1 MACVD
6 NMLLYAAK
14 SAVDGQRTI
23 VQLILQRDGVRLVC
37 IEEHAILYGEDCGKV
52 HGMCI
57 NGSFLFLSNQRG
69 ISRLDLSTQ
78 QHSRIILAPNDLQFS
93 SECALHQS
101 EKLFCLELAINWGC

>member
-37 IEEHAILYGEDCGKV
+37 IEEHAILSYGEDCGKV

-93 SECALHQS
+93 
-101 EKLFCLELAINWGC
+101 